1 MYCLYVSR
9 ISTERLLWSGIRIRE
24 VLVRVCSI
32 NQIIR
37 DKSNWIE
44 QCKYLLFHC
53 RCHGFLCRW

>member
-1 MYCLYVSR
+1 MYCLYVSS
-9 ISTERLLWSGIRIRE
+9 ISTERLLWSGVRIRE

-44 QCKYLLFHC
+44 
-53 RCHGFLCRW
+53 